1 MEKIEHAICNILNS
15 FLPDPIIKIS
25 DLQLENLKALCLLVD
40 IEFFTDR
47 EINDWM
53 TVKNEIESYLF
64 KKGL

>member
-15 FLPDPIIKIS
+15 FLPDPIFKIS

-47 EINDWM
+47 EINDWV